1 MSKINP
7 KAFEKLPKAKKE
19 KITEPSDEYK
29 KISDEANK
37 RIRENLQ
44 KEREALI
51 NAQSFICLSSD
62 NEDNILNLIKLIR
75 ASKTDEEAKK
85 ILMQNIN
92 VILDDEDVKY
102 IIDYKRKELPDD
114 EYYLKKQAEEEIK
127 NLTIKKID

>member
-7 KAFEKLPKAKKE
+7 KAFEKLTKAKKE

-29 KISDEANK
+29 KISDETNK

-62 NEDNILNLIKLIR
+62 KEDNILNLIKLIR

-127 NLTIKKID
+127 NLTIKKIN

>member
-7 KAFEKLPKAKKE
+7 KAFEKLTKAKKE

-62 NEDNILNLIKLIR
+62 KEDNILNLIKLIR

-127 NLTIKKID
+127 NLTIKKIN